1 MSHSLLPMSPEAALP
16 ALLAREQA
24 TLLDDLYAQAE
35 LDAICAALFADIG
48 PGETLPP
55 R

>member
-1 MSHSLLPMSPEAALP
+1 MTSLVPQIAPFEAQQIALFD
-16 ALLAREQA
+16 E
-24 TLLDDLYAQAE
+24 LYAQAE
-35 LDAICAALFADIG
+35 LDAVCAALFTGVA